1 MSIEKILSYVTAAV
15 AGYLFISLPKVVQRK
30 LSGVVMLSSIGLA
43 GVVGF
48 ISGSVLSYLFPA
60 LPLDVV
66 VGFRCVAGYCR
77 VLFGLRLIA
86 TKTAHRD
93 MFRAHLGK
101 SKLCIRGHRC
111 LREPAE
117 SCFVKPPYMRA
128 KSVEIG

>member
-1 MSIEKILSYVTAAV
+1 MLLTFPNLAFNGK
-15 AGYLFISLPKVVQRK
+15 KVPCADRW
-30 LSGVVMLSSIGLA
+30 SCLA
-43 GVVGF
+43 QARA
-48 ISGSVLSYLFPA
+48 SA